1 MEKTLAFKPGM
12 MEFDSETLISI
23 SEANIYLT
31 SKETLET
38 TMILFDGLI
47 TFNSILII
55 KGEYIFIS

>member
-1 MEKTLAFKPGM
+1 MGKTLDFKQGM

-23 SEANIYLT
+23 SESNIYLT
-31 SKETLET
+31 SKETLER

-47 TFNSILII
+47 TLNYILII